1 MAEDGGR
8 WCGATRARVPRRG
21 EATKMGED
29 GSAGECCRTKSV
41 SRRGHLPN
49 GGTFQLRAVRWWNM
63 AEGGAARR
71 MRACCAAGRKGR
83 WGKMAHRASVASPA
97 TRVDVDTCHRGIFRV
112 RAARGA
118 RRAVHG
124 EACTRAARRGVV
136 EDGGRWAGGAGK
148 EHDAAL
154 RASLAEKVQELAA
167 EAGPLTNTIQI
178 IPKLIFKK
186 GSTV

>member
-1 MAEDGGR
+1 
-8 WCGATRARVPRRG
+8 
-21 EATKMGED
+21 
-29 GSAGECCRTKSV
+29 
-41 SRRGHLPN
+41 
-49 GGTFQLRAVRWWNM
+49 
-63 AEGGAARR
+63 
-71 MRACCAAGRKGR
+71 
-83 WGKMAHRASVASPA
+83 MAHRASVASPA

-167 EAGPLTNTIQI
+167 EAGPLTNTI
-178 IPKLIFKK
+178 LRFV
-186 GSTV
+186 TVIAYLAVQRVLPDRTLLYTLRQ

>member
-29 GSAGECCRTKSV
+29 GSAGECCRTRSV
-41 SRRGHLPN
+41 RRRRHLPN

-97 TRVDVDTCHRGIFRV
+97 TPVDVDTCHRGIFRV

-167 EAGPLTNTIQI
+167 EAGPLTNTIR
-178 IPKLIFKK
+178 LGTRGHFSKK
-186 GSTV
+186 SAS

>member
-41 SRRGHLPN
+41 SRRRHLPN

-124 EACTRAARRGVV
+124 EAGARALRGGASWKMG
-136 EDGGRWAGGAGK
+136 EDGRGGAGK

-167 EAGPLTNTIQI
+167 EAGPLTNT
-178 IPKLIFKK
+178 
-186 GSTV
+186 VRVA

>member
-29 GSAGECCRTKSV
+29 GSAGECCRTKAV
-41 SRRGHLPN
+41 SRRRHLPN

-97 TRVDVDTCHRGIFRV
+97 RRIGDETCHRGIFRV

-118 RRAVHG
+118 RRVVHG
-124 EACTRAARRGVV
+124 EACTSAARRGVV

-148 EHDAAL
+148 EHDAAP

-167 EAGPLTNTIQI
+167 EAGPLTNTI
-178 IPKLIFKK
+178 LSF
-186 GSTV
+186 

>member
-1 MAEDGGR
+1 M
-8 WCGATRARVPRRG
+8 
-21 EATKMGED
+21 
-29 GSAGECCRTKSV
+29 
-41 SRRGHLPN
+41 
-49 GGTFQLRAVRWWNM
+49 RAVRWWKM

-97 TRVDVDTCHRGIFRV
+97 TPVGNATCHRGIFRV

-167 EAGPLTNTIQI
+167 EAGPLTNTTLVLAENYQYLREY
-178 IPKLIFKK
+178 PF
-186 GSTV
+186 